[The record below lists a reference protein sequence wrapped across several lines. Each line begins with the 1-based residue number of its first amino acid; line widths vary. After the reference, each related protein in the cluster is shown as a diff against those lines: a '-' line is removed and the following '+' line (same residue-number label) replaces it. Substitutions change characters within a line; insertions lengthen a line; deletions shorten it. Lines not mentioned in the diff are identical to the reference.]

1 MVRLN
6 RNSRTSS
13 KLPSSDPNHKRGSR
27 AQGERKAG
35 EQESRDGVTLKKVD
49 NPDKVEIIKVDR
61 RKYPQGKYQVE
72 GQRHGISW
80 NDYGGM
86 RVMC

>member
-35 EQESRDGVTLKKVD
+35 GQEGRDGVT
-49 NPDKVEIIKVDR
+49 
-61 RKYPQGKYQVE
+61 
-72 GQRHGISW
+72 
-80 NDYGGM
+80 M
-86 RVMC
+86 REDTGVFWRADGDAGE